1 LSGGNQQKVIVARTL
16 VRNTKV
22 FIFHELTRGIDVATK
37 IEIYKFIQELA
48 NQGAGIIFV
57 SSEMGEL
64 LNVPHRVGVMRRGRL
79 AEIFDAS
86 NLDQETLLRSYFGI
100 ADRKQNNGKGQNYGN

>member
-57 SSEMGEL
+57 SSEMAEL

-86 NLDQETLLRSYFGI
+86 NLDEETLLRSYFGV
-100 ADRKQNNGKGQNYGN
+100 ADRKPNNGKGQNYGN